1 MNNKHWRIKNP
12 APRHCWWECIKTLVQ
27 SLWRVLKQLKIEP
40 LYDLAI
46 PLLGTYPY
54 KTIIQKDI
62 RTPGFTAALFTIV
75 KT

>member
-1 MNNKHWRIKNP
+1 M
-12 APRHCWWECIKTLVQ
+12 TLVQ
-27 SLWRVLKQLKIEP
+27 SLWRVLIQLKIEP

-62 RTPGFTAALFTIV
+62 RTPVFTAALFTIV